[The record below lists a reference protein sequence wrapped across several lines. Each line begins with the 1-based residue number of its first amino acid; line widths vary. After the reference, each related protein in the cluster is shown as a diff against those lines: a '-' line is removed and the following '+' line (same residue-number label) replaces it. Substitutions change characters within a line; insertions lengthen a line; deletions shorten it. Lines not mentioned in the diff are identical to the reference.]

1 MKPLGMKG
9 SKLLSDI
16 IKDAKTPSHL
26 KKNIFIVEDE
36 EKILWCVGIKIS
48 AEAIATDNSEQII
61 KVSLI

>member
-16 IKDAKTPSHL
+16 IKDAKIASHL
-26 KKNIFIVEDE
+26 KKDILIVEDE

-48 AEAIATDNSEQII
+48 TEAIANDNTEKII